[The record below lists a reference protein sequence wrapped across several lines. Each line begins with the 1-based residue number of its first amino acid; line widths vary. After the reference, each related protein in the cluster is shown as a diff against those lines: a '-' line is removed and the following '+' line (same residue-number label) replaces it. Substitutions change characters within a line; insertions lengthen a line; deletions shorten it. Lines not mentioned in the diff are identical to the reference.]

1 MGFCL
6 QLRLLLW
13 KNYTLKKRKP
23 LVLLFEL
30 VIPLVLFFILI
41 GIRKKQPAY
50 PVGSSSFPAF
60 PLPSAGVIAV
70 MQAFCDNG
78 VRDSNGFATF
88 PNSTVTPFLE
98 RLKNVSK
105 HHNFFL
111 PGFTLGDLD
120 LIPSIFKTIV
130 EDPVALHDCF
140 AQAPAMRVDYFL
152 KDPDELKDFLATNLS
167 LPSRDLNILFNSSVD
182 MKQVYFSLFGHPFEE
197 LAGGPLAFRSSAV
210 EKQQHH
216 SRARQVLS
224 SPSFLPGVQSLSF
237 RHLDFMLKLM
247 RSHPHESALL
257 LTALQWVLDTDRS
270 RPPPKIDP
278 EDAASSLT
286 VSLVSRLLA

>member
-1 MGFCL
+1 MGFYL

-78 VRDSNGFATF
+78 IRDSDGFATF
-88 PNSTVTPFLE
+88 PNSTVTSFLE

-105 HHNFFL
+105 HHNFFQ
-111 PGFTLGDLD
+111 PGFTLGEMD

-130 EDPVALHDCF
+130 EDPVALHDRF
-140 AQAPAMRVDYFL
+140 AQAPGKCGL
-152 KDPDELKDFLATNLS
+152 EPPNELRLEHK
-167 LPSRDLNILFNSSVD
+167 
-182 MKQVYFSLFGHPFEE
+182 FSNCVP
-197 LAGGPLAFRSSAV
+197 RN
-210 EKQQHH
+210 
-216 SRARQVLS
+216 
-224 SPSFLPGVQSLSF
+224 PGVS
-237 RHLDFMLKLM
+237 
-247 RSHPHESALL
+247 
-257 LTALQWVLDTDRS
+257 
-270 RPPPKIDP
+270 
-278 EDAASSLT
+278 
-286 VSLVSRLLA
+286 